1 MYIAGSRGGPTG
13 NADAI
18 TDFHD
23 VLSDGRAESAS
34 HSFMPEA
41 PGNPAVT
48 EDLHASSYIPES
60 NPRAAA
66 RRESGSEHGYLPN
79 AEAAPEQSLRKKH
92 ASFSSQGSGEE
103 PSQAKAAYTAPEP
116 KQTGLRQSLSKLAHR

>member
-1 MYIAGSRGGPTG
+1 MYVAGTRGGPTG

-23 VLSDGRAESAS
+23 VPSDGRAESAS

-48 EDLHASSYIPES
+48 EGLHASSYIPES
-60 NPRAAA
+60 NPRAAV
-66 RRESGSEHGYLPN
+66 RREPGSEHGYLPN
-79 AEAAPEQSLRKKH
+79 AGAAPEQSLRKKH
-92 ASFSSQGSGEE
+92 SPQGSEGEL
-103 PSQAKAAYTAPEP
+103 SQAKEAYTVPEP